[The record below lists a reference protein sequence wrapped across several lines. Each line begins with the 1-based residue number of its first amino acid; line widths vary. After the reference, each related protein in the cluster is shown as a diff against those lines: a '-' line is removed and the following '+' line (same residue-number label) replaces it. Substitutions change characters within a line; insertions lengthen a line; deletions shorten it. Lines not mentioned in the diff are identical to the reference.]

1 MGRILHQVVDQ
12 PVMEFPGASVVNA
25 VVMVMAI
32 LLLSNSAV
40 SLGKLLRLG
49 MGLSASGV
57 FMQLGVLK
65 PTGTP
70 NCTEGRLQQ
79 ICNMYISG
87 ISYMQTC
94 MQYVYMYAIYIVLA
108 CIS

>member
-1 MGRILHQVVDQ
+1 MGRILHQVVYQ

-25 VVMVMAI
+25 VVMLVI
-32 LLLSNSAV
+32 LLSNSAV
-40 SLGKLLRLG
+40 SVGKLLQLG

-79 ICNMYISG
+79 ICNMYIFG

-94 MQYVYMYAIYIVLA
+94 M
-108 CIS
+108 